1 MHKLSQCELHLL
13 IYNTGLRFLN
23 IVDLDGT
30 MQLTSQSVDDFS
42 EPIYARDGIPIGTTL
57 ETVAY
62 VSHYFVEL

>member
-1 MHKLSQCELHLL
+1 M
-13 IYNTGLRFLN
+13 
-23 IVDLDGT
+23 DLDGT